1 MAKLDTTR
9 GVGGMLSMNPMFARS
24 GEVVAV
30 PRRRLLD
37 GPMDPATAYQI
48 VHPRLMVDVNRP
60 GSCGG
65 S

>member
-30 PRRRLLD
+30 PRGADSWTGRW
-37 GPMDPATAYQI
+37 I
-48 VHPRLMVDVNRP
+48 PRPRTRSSTLA
-60 GSCGG
+60 
-65 S
+65 